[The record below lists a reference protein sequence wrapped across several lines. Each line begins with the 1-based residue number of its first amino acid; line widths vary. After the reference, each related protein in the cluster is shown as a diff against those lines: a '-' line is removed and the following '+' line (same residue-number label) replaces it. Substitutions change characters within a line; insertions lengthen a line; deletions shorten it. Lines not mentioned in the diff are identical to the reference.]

1 MTLRRFNNMLSMVVV
16 MLCLYV
22 LLAPMFPQ
30 AAFWWRKSVVKKS
43 PPLVTAAEGKGPEV
57 MPAEN
62 TLVIPRLQMQ
72 QTIHE
77 NKNAQWGLAKGVWRD
92 PKSKTPGSRD
102 NTVLTGHRFTYAG
115 AAVFYHLDK
124 LQTNDELILYWGK
137 KKYIYRV
144 QTIKVVPPTENSVVA
159 ATQDETLTIYTC
171 TPLITAK
178 DRLVVIAKPV
188 EEAQ

>member
-1 MTLRRFNNMLSMVVV
+1 MTLRRFNNMLSMVVIV
-16 MLCLYV
+16 LCLYV
-22 LLAPMFPQ
+22 LLAPLFPQ

-57 MPAEN
+57 IPAQD

-72 QTIHE
+72 QVVHE
-77 NKNAQWGLAKGVWRD
+77 NKNPQWGLAKGVWHD
-92 PKSKTPGSRD
+92 PKSKTPGAGG

-124 LQTNDELILYWGK
+124 LQVNDELIVYWGK

-144 QTIKVVPPTENSVVA
+144 QTVRVVSPTEGAAIA

-171 TPLITAK
+171 TPLITARN
-178 DRLVVIAKPV
+178 RLVVTAKPV